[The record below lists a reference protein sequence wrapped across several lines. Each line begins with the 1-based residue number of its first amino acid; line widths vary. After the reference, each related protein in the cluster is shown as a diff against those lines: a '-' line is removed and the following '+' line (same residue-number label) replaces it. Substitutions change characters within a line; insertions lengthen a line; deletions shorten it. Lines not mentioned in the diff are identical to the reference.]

1 MSPERRHHLTLRLL
15 AILLLW
21 LVLALICGRISFA
34 PWATDLLVDVTARL
48 GIYGNES
55 VENFY
60 MIASLAFSLIVAIL
74 IVVGAER
81 VWRRRGMAK

>member
-1 MSPERRHHLTLRLL
+1 MSPERMHRLTLRVL
-15 AILLLW
+15 AILLVW
-21 LVLALICGRISFA
+21 LVLALMCGRIPFA

-48 GIYGNES
+48 GIYGIES

-60 MIASLAFSLIVAIL
+60 MIASLTLCLIVAIL